1 MVGSRDSISACN
13 VVLNTITAEVF
24 KEVCDRLEKAPDFEL
39 AVHDLIK
46 EYATCL
52 LYTSKQWVGTCLYQ
66 EECKLL
72 LINCRAVIR
81 L

>member
-13 VVLNTITAEVF
+13 AVLNTITAEVF

-46 EYATCL
+46 EYATDHQKIVFNGNGYAPEWEMQSLHL
-52 LYTSKQWVGTCLYQ
+52 LQRRQ
-66 EECKLL
+66 
-72 LINCRAVIR
+72 
-81 L
+81 